1 MTARTCWPMAWA
13 WEGVQRSVGP
23 RRFIWDSREVGV
35 MACGAWAGCEGVCE
49 GGGDGV
55 LVWEADGLGDGSS
68 TFTWEILPE
77 EQHTTIHWHSPPST
91 HYNTL

>member
-1 MTARTCWPMAWA
+1 
-13 WEGVQRSVGP
+13 
-23 RRFIWDSREVGV
+23 

-77 EQHTTIHWHSPPST
+77 EQYTTIHWHSPSCLSLHTLQYIIILLSAHPRTEQTSSQGT
-91 HYNTL
+91 H